1 MFEKEAEGWADKMY
15 PCDGQAQRYLL
26 MGVEFC
32 YDKVKEIIKE
42 LIDDWMCM
50 EGEKIRKLKS
60 VKEAEELLQSL
71 NKWE

>member
-1 MFEKEAEGWADKMY
+1 MTKEEFEKEAEEWADKKY

-42 LIDDWMCM
+42 LIDDWMSL
-50 EGEKIRKLKS
+50 EGEEIRELKS
-60 VKEAEELLQSL
+60 VKEAEQFIKE
-71 NKWE
+71 

>member
-1 MFEKEAEGWADKMY
+1 MTKEEFEKEAEEWVDKKY

-42 LIDDWMCM
+42 LIDDWMSL
-50 EGEKIRKLKS
+50 EGEEIRELKS
-60 VKEAEELLQSL
+60 VKEAEQFIKE
-71 NKWE
+71 